1 MTAQFSNT
9 LFVTLQGASVR
20 KQHETIV
27 VNNGGETLLQ
37 VPIHHLTGVV
47 CFGRVFVSPEAM
59 YACATSG
66 IGISYLTDTGR
77 FLARV
82 EGPASG
88 NVLLRRKQY
97 RSADEPASTLVLARG
112 PVLGKIANCRT
123 LIQRAR
129 RDRPDR
135 QGAKDADRALDSIKG
150 SFDLA
155 LKADDIDRLRGYEGE
170 VARTYFNVF
179 QFMILSDDE
188 AFTFTTRNRRPP
200 KDAVN
205 ALLSFAY
212 ALLTHDCA
220 SALQAVGLDPAVGYL
235 HADRPGRLSLA
246 LDLMEEFR
254 PAIADRFVLSLINL
268 GQVKADDFVKTG
280 SGAVSLT
287 DDARKTFL
295 AAWQKRKQEQIIH
308 PYTGENVTYSLL
320 PFYQARL
327 LARTIR
333 GDIKEYPPFL
343 IK

>member
-1 MTAQFSNT
+1 MTTQFCNT

-20 KQHETIV
+20 KRHETVIV
-27 VNNGGETLLQ
+27 RHKGETLLQ
-37 VPIHHLTGVV
+37 VPIHHLSGMV
-47 CFGRVFVSPEAM
+47 CFGRIFVSPETMA
-59 YACATSG
+59 ACAKSG
-66 IGISYLTDTGR
+66 IGISFLTDTGR

-82 EGPASG
+82 EGPVSG
-88 NVLLRRKQY
+88 NVLLRRRQY
-97 RSADEPASTLVLARG
+97 RLAEEPASTLALARG

-123 LIQRAR
+123 LLQRAR
-129 RDRPDR
+129 RERPDR
-135 QGAKDADRALDSIKG
+135 LGAENADRALDSIKG

-155 LKADDIDRLRGYEGE
+155 MKADDIDKLRGYEGE
-170 VARTYFNVF
+170 VARTYFSIF

-205 ALLSFAY
+205 ALLSFSY

-254 PAIADRFVLSLINL
+254 PAIADRFVLSVINL
-268 GQVKADDFVKTG
+268 GQVKARDFAKTG
-280 SGAVSLT
+280 SGAVSMT
-287 DDARKTFL
+287 DEARKTFL
-295 AAWQKRKQEQIIH
+295 AAWQKRKQESIIH
-308 PYTGENVTYSLL
+308 PYTGENVTYALL

-333 GDIKEYPPFL
+333 GDMQDYPPFL